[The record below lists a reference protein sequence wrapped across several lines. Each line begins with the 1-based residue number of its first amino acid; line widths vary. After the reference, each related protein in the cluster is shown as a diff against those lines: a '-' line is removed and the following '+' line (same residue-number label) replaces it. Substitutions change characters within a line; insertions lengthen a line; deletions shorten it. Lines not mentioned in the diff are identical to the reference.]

1 MSLPG
6 SWTIT
11 KMVAFW
17 IVMRKPRLQK
27 FFLVQYHGAADD
39 RSPFLRSNPFTM
51 HWAFIFLVRPSTSW
65 LSSLKQNPNHQH
77 YLKTAVLF
85 FRVVAEYQVPL
96 CMYTHIWKQDD
107 RNGHPCL
114 KPRWPE
120 WAPKPCLSR
129 LWSLSMEVWLHLHS
143 GPGEKCTVLKGN
155 NPLCLIYRNWT

>member
-6 SWTIT
+6 NWTIT

-27 FFLVQYHGAADD
+27 GAVPWSCWWQVTILEVKPIYHALGFYFSCKTQHFMIIIIKTKSQPSALPED
-39 RSPFLRSNPFTM
+39 RCG
-51 HWAFIFLVRPSTSW
+51 V
-65 LSSLKQNPNHQH
+65 
-77 YLKTAVLF
+77 F
-85 FRVVAEYQVPL
+85 FRVVAAYQVPL
-96 CMYTHIWKQDD
+96 CMSTHVWKQDD

-143 GPGEKCTVLKGN
+143 GPREKCTVLKGS
-155 NPLCLIYRNWT
+155 NPFCLIYRNWT